1 MRNLM
6 LCCLAALMLIS
17 GPVLAADDGPV
28 AWWKFDD
35 IRVERKVVE
44 MVRGQTFIP
53 KEKFA
58 YVREEVGGEEHEL
71 IGKYYESVVGVKDQA
86 LLLDGYTTHVTPG
99 EENTVYISGDFSV
112 EAWIALG
119 AYPKNWC
126 PIVDHQQAVSDG
138 YFHGYFFGL
147 DALGRL
153 MFRIATNGK
162 EELLMG
168 RDTIPL
174 NTWTHVACT
183 YDLNDG
189 MRIYVNGK
197 SVGALKPDAA
207 FSAVDPDW
215 GPQAPMLI
223 GKSRTKHRPY
233 GTIRPHGTME
243 SFTFLDGL
251 LDELKVY
258 DRALSDREIA
268 ASYNANKTSA
278 APALPAR
285 ILPAGPKGPAR
296 FGAINANLK
305 YYPAWDAP
313 WQVADS
319 VDVVVRFDET
329 PCRFVFWHGT
339 SYIPNWVTGNGIW
352 FNNGFNE
359 GWNEHG
365 SCEPMSDKKAKYST
379 VKVVESNE
387 ARVVV
392 QWRYGLVD
400 VVNTFAFED
409 PDTGWGDWTN
419 ETFTIYPNMVAV
431 RKDMLLS
438 NAPRAAHEW
447 QESIMVMGP
456 GQRPDEVLELAALS
470 LANTVGDSYTYS
482 WEHKTPPF
490 LPTEVPNANI
500 QTVNTRSEYHPFSA
514 VRPQDK
520 PVMDIYAGEIR
531 RDVCVFPWWNHW
543 PVAPRPTDGR
553 YAMFDDRASH
563 ASLSHWNWGPYET
576 TDASMTKIM
585 LNGLTDK
592 AVEELVPLTKSWAN
606 PPELSVVG
614 GGFENDGYDPTDLA
628 FHLTCENGARP
639 LTVKIAASQESPVI
653 DPAFVVKNWGY
664 RDAAIQVNG
673 ESIKRGKNCRVG
685 HRERLEGTD
694 LIVWMRFEST
704 GPVRIAISPVA
715 D

>member
-1 MRNLM
+1 M
-6 LCCLAALMLIS
+6 CCAVAVAILSM
-17 GPVLAADDGPV
+17 PVLATQGDPV
-28 AWWKFDD
+28 AYWKFDD

-58 YVREEVGGEEHEL
+58 YVREEIGGRQHDL
-71 IGKYYESVVGVKDQA
+71 NGKYYESVAGVKDQA
-86 LLLDGYTTHVTPG
+86 LLLDGYTTHVTPRG
-99 EENTVYISGDFSV
+99 ENTVNISDDFSV
-112 EAWIALG
+112 EAWVALG

-138 YFHGYFFGL
+138 YFHGYFFGF
-147 DALGRL
+147 DAMGRL

-162 EELLMG
+162 EEWLLG
-168 RDTIPL
+168 RDRIPL
-174 NTWTHVACT
+174 NTWTHVACA
-183 YDLNDG
+183 YDLDNG
-189 MRIYVNGK
+189 MSIYINGER
-197 SVGALKPDAA
+197 VGTLKPDAA

-215 GPQAPMLI
+215 GPAAPMLI
-223 GKSRTKHRPY
+223 GKSRTKHRPH

-258 DRALSDREIA
+258 DYALSGREIA
-268 ASYNANKTSA
+268 ASYNDNKTSA

-285 ILPAGPKGPAR
+285 ILPAGPEGPAR

-313 WQVADS
+313 WQIADS

-339 SYIPNWVTGNGIW
+339 SYIPNWVTDNGIW

-379 VKVVESNE
+379 VKVVESND

-419 ETFTIYPNMVAV
+419 ETFTIYPNMVGV

-470 LANTVGDSYTYS
+470 LANIDGESYTYS
-482 WEHKTPPF
+482 WEYETPPF
-490 LPTEVPNANI
+490 LPKDPRNANI
-500 QTVNTRSEYHPFSA
+500 QTVNTRSTYHPFSA
-514 VRPQDK
+514 LRPQDE
-520 PVMDIYAGEIR
+520 PQIDIYTAEIR

-553 YAMFDDRASH
+553 YSMFDDRASH
-563 ASLSHWNWGPYET
+563 SSLSHWNWNPYEM
-576 TDASMTKIM
+576 TDTSITKLM

-592 AVEELVPLTKSWAN
+592 TVEELVPLTRSWAN

-614 GGFENDGYDPTDLA
+614 SGFENEGYDPTDLA
-628 FHLTCENGARP
+628 FHLTCEIGAKP
-639 LTVKIAASQESPVI
+639 LTMKLAASQESPVV
-653 DPAFVVKNWGY
+653 DPAFVVNNWGY
-664 RDAAIQVNG
+664 GDADLQVNG
-673 ESIKRGKNCRVG
+673 KTIEQGKDFRVG
-685 HRERLEGTD
+685 HRERLDGTD
-694 LIVWMRFEST
+694 LIVWFRFET
-704 GPVRIAISPVA
+704 TEPATIKLTPA